1 MIRGRVNAGREAQVL
16 LEVRGSDRQV
26 HSVEAV
32 IDTGFAGHLTLPR
45 DVINLLELEPRGQ
58 TNVTLA
64 GGARELW
71 NTWRGQVLWHDRP
84 RTIRILES
92 RGTSLLGMQLLEDS
106 ELTIQVR
113 AGGDVVIEELNGSGP

>member
-1 MIRGRVNAGREAQVL
+1 MIRGRVNARREARVL
-16 LEVRGSDRQV
+16 LEVRGGARQV
-26 HSVEAV
+26 HSIEAV
-32 IDTGFAGHLTLPR
+32 IDTGFGGHLTLPPE
-45 DVINLLELEPRGQ
+45 VISLLDLESRGR
-58 TNVTLA
+58 TDVTLA

-92 RGTSLLGMQLLEDS
+92 RGPPLLGTQLLEDS

-113 AGGDVVIEELNGSGP
+113 AGGEVVIEELNGSGP